1 MIGKKEL
8 QKKRLQEYE
17 PMLEED
23 LLTFQ
28 EKMGNANMHIPDKEI
43 KKLKKLMLKT
53 AKKQLFEKPKG
64 WRMESA
70 RHSLAAK
77 GLKTGRKNKS
87 TATTVKLTTDQR
99 LKQNMPIEVYETPD
113 KSWRWEIYK
122 KYQKDDDKQYARAF
136 CKVFSPITR
145 EQMSSGYELGDVYIS
160 EIKSAARKVK

>member
-1 MIGKKEL
+1 MKKGAKVSEGELKLYRRFAMRGLHKLVKGETTKKE
-8 QKKRLQEYE
+8 
-17 PMLEED
+17 
-23 LLTFQ
+23 
-28 EKMGNANMHIPDKEI
+28 
-43 KKLKKLMLKT
+43 
-53 AKKQLFEKPKG
+53 FEKSLKDYKKG

-77 GLKTGRKNKS
+77 GLKTGRKSKS
-87 TATTVKLTTDQR
+87 AATTVKLTTDQR

-160 EIKSAARKVK
+160 EIKSAARKVSG